1 MNLPKQF
8 GIWGNTDKLSF
19 WDVLPKIMSWSKNNG
34 LEVYLTNRILNHENG
49 QHLNHKEILSKDD
62 MSGLDF
68 ILVLGGDGTFLSL
81 ARIIEDV
88 KTPILGIHLG
98 DLGFLA
104 KVTLKD
110 LFHRLDQVAEGS
122 YILEDRILV
131 QGAIVKEGA
140 NIDKVAL
147 NDFVI
152 CNAQSHRMLNASVH
166 VDGHMVGNYRS
177 DGLVIATPTGSTA
190 YSLSAGGPIVTP
202 KVDSLIITPTAA
214 HTLTSRPLVIP
225 ASSEIIISFPNNDD
239 SIQFIADGQEH
250 EILDSSC
257 KVLISKSDNRVS
269 LIDFED
275 TDYFETLR
283 KKMGWGRR
291 GDQQNN

>member
-1 MNLPKQF
+1 MNLPKRF
-8 GIWGNTDKLSF
+8 GIWGNTDKFSF
-19 WDVLPKIMSWSKNNG
+19 WEVLPDIISWSKNNR
-34 LEVYLTNRILNHENG
+34 LEVYLTNRILHHKNG
-49 QHLNHKEILSKDD
+49 RHLNCKEILSKDD

-81 ARIIEDV
+81 ARTIEDI

-110 LFHRLDQVAEGS
+110 LFHRLNQVIEGS
-122 YILEDRILV
+122 YVLEERILV
-131 QGAIVKEGA
+131 QGLIVKDGEEI
-140 NIDKVAL
+140 NQVAL

-152 CNAQSHRMLNASVH
+152 CNAQSHRMLNASVN

-225 ASSEIIISFPNNDD
+225 ASSEIIISFPDTDD

-257 KVLISKSDNRVS
+257 RVVISKSGYKIS

-283 KKMGWGRR
+283 KKMGWGKR
-291 GDQQNN
+291 GDQ